1 MMRSLYSAFS
11 GLQNHQTRMDV
22 IGNNISN
29 VNTVGF
35 KASRVKFQDVFSQ
48 TLQGASGAS
57 GTLGGTN
64 PVQIGMGVGV
74 ASIDTIFT
82 DGSLQTTGKQTDLAI
97 SGKGFFVLSDGIDQV
112 YTRAGGFDFD
122 TAGNFIVPGTG
133 YKVQGWSADST
144 GAINTSSTAG
154 DIKIPGGTQMAAKI
168 TTGIDYTNNLS
179 ASDAIGTTIV
189 SSTNVYDSLGNPQ
202 KVNQTFVK
210 ESDNSWLASTAVP
223 GSNVTAGGITKIVFN
238 KDGVLQNV
246 STLTV
251 TPIPTAAIAIPAGT
265 TAEPVSFQLNNTLNS
280 ADKSVYTVFD
290 KDNVPHE
297 VQVTFTNT
305 APNQWS
311 YSVSDLANP
320 NAAELTRG
328 TTTFD
333 SVAGKYTNFPISFAL
348 AGTTNPIT
356 INAPSAASQKDPRG
370 TAGGFLVAGAN
381 GFASLN
387 ALQLNC
393 TNSPTPITATTTT
406 AANLAALSAT
416 ATTKATAASTAA
428 AAALAAINADTAP
441 FSTATTTAI
450 TSATTAATAAATAA
464 DAFDTAATAADA
476 AGLAA
481 TPVDSTFTA
490 VAAAA
495 ALAKTTANTAAA
507 ATITDAATATSF
519 VTLTT
524 DALTKTKAAATAANT
539 AATAAATTTN
549 TVTDSNG
556 ITHDLSMTFTNTGA
570 NKWSYVI
577 HEIIPAGATAPAATT
592 PGADVTGSVTY
603 DPTNGYSP
611 LAEFTGISGGTVAF
625 TINNTA
631 TSTGGVSPDYATS
644 TIATGTSPY
653 TTGTT
658 QIPLRF
664 IPAGGADAVTLKMN
678 MGTLTQYGG
687 TSSVIVE
694 QDGYAAGSLESTSI
708 NTSGMI
714 IGQFSNGQVLS
725 LAQVALANFN
735 NPSGLT
741 KTGDSLYVKSTNSGE
756 PLIGAANT
764 SGLGGFNSRS
774 LEISNVDLAQQFS
787 DMIVTQRGFQANSK
801 IITTTDTML
810 EELINLK
817 R

>member
-48 TLQGASGAS
+48 TLQGASGAT

-74 ASIDTIFT
+74 ASIDTVFT

-97 SGKGFFVLSDGIDQV
+97 SGKGFFVLSDGIEQV

-154 DIKIPGGTQMAAKI
+154 DIKIPGGTQMPAKV
-168 TTGIDYTNNLS
+168 TTGINYTNNLS

-189 SSTNVYDSLGNPQ
+189 SSTNVYDSLGNPH

-210 ESDNSWLASTAVP
+210 ESDNTWLASTGVP
-223 GSNVTAGGITKIVFN
+223 GSDVTAGALSKVSFT
-238 KDGVLQNV
+238 KDGILKDI
-246 STLTV
+246 STITV
-251 TPIPTAAIAIPAGT
+251 TPIPTAAIRIPDGT
-265 TAEPVSFQLNNTLNS
+265 ATNPTLQLNNTLGS
-280 ADKSVYTVFD
+280 ANKSVYTVFD

-297 VQVTFTNT
+297 VQVLFTNT

-311 YSVSDLANP
+311 YSVTDQANP

-328 TTTFD
+328 TTTFN
-333 SVAGKYTNFPISFAL
+333 GTQYTNFPISFTL

-370 TAGGFLVAGAN
+370 TDGGTLVD
-381 GFASLN
+381 GFAKGN
-387 ALQLNC
+387 VTTTGLQLNT
-393 TNSPTPITATTTT
+393 TNPSTSVVSQTVVDGSGASHALDITFTNTNATTWSYVVHDNT
-406 AANLAALSAT
+406 AANAGADVAGTVTYAAGAYSGLPTSYIGAAGAGIGTIDLVFSGSVAPAAGSSAGT
-416 ATTKATAASTAA
+416 
-428 AAALAAINADTAP
+428 P
-441 FSTATTTAI
+441 
-450 TSATTAATAAATAA
+450 AATA
-464 DAFDTAATAADA
+464 
-476 AGLAA
+476 G
-481 TPVDSTFTA
+481 
-490 VAAAA
+490 AAAVTR
-495 ALAKTTANTAAA
+495 LNGLQLDCTNNPIP
-507 ATITDAATATSF
+507 ITQ
-519 VTLTT
+519 
-524 DALTKTKAAATAANT
+524 
-539 AATAAATTTN
+539 
-549 TVTDSNG
+549 TVTDSSG
-556 ITHDLSMTFTNTGA
+556 ITHDLSITFTNTGA
-570 NKWSYVI
+570 NKWGYII
-577 HEIIPAGATAPAATT
+577 HETIATGAVSPAATT
-592 PGADVTGSVTY
+592 AGADVTGSMTY

-625 TINNTA
+625 TVDNTSA
-631 TSTGGVSPDYATS
+631 ATGAKAPDYTTSTVA
-644 TIATGTSPY
+644 AGTSPY
-653 TTGTT
+653 TTGST

-664 IPAGGADAVTLKMN
+664 IPTGGADAVTLDMN

-687 TSSVIVE
+687 SSAVVVE
-694 QDGYAAGSLESTSI
+694 QDGYATGSLESTSI
-708 NTSGMI
+708 NTSGVI
-714 IGQFSNGQVLS
+714 IGQFSNGEILS

-756 PLIGAANT
+756 PLVGAANT
-764 SGLGGFNSRS
+764 SGLGGFNSGS

>member
-48 TLQGASGAS
+48 TLQGASGAT

-74 ASIDTIFT
+74 ASIDTVFT

-154 DIKIPGGTQMAAKI
+154 DIKIPGGTQMPAKV

-210 ESDNSWLASTAVP
+210 ESDNTWLASTAVP
-223 GSNVTAGGITKIVFN
+223 NSTVTAGGLTKITFT
-238 KDGVLQNV
+238 KDGILKDI
-246 STLTV
+246 STITV
-251 TPIPTAAIAIPAGT
+251 TPIPTAAVRIPDGT
-265 TAEPVSFQLNNTLNS
+265 ATNPTLQLNNTLSSTN
-280 ADKSVYTVFD
+280 KSVYTVFD
-290 KDNVPHE
+290 KDNIPHE
-297 VQVTFTNT
+297 VQVLFTNT

-311 YSVSDLANP
+311 YSVTDQANP

-328 TTTFD
+328 TTT
-333 SVAGKYTNFPISFAL
+333 YTGTSPTGSYSNFPISFTL

-356 INAPSAASQKDPRG
+356 INAPSPASQKDPKG
-370 TAGGFLVAGAN
+370 TAGGVLAGVSN
-381 GFASLN
+381 GFAN
-387 ALQLNC
+387 ITALQLNC
-393 TNSPTPITATTTT
+393 TDTPAPI
-406 AANLAALSAT
+406 SA
-416 ATTKATAASTAA
+416 
-428 AAALAAINADTAP
+428 
-441 FSTATTTAI
+441 
-450 TSATTAATAAATAA
+450 
-464 DAFDTAATAADA
+464 
-476 AGLAA
+476 
-481 TPVDSTFTA
+481 V
-490 VAAAA
+490 
-495 ALAKTTANTAAA
+495 
-507 ATITDAATATSF
+507 
-519 VTLTT
+519 
-524 DALTKTKAAATAANT
+524 
-539 AATAAATTTN
+539 
-549 TVTDSNG
+549 VTDSDG
-556 ITHDLSMTFTNTGA
+556 KTHNLAITFTNTGA
-570 NKWSYVI
+570 NKWGYVI
-577 HEIIPAGATAPAATT
+577 KETLITPATASSATT
-592 PGADVTGSVTY
+592 IGADVTGSMTY

-611 LAEFTGISGGTVAF
+611 LSEFTAITGKTVAF
-625 TINNTA
+625 TIVSASAVAPNYT
-631 TSTGGVSPDYATS
+631 TSTVA
-644 TIATGTSPY
+644 AGTSPY
-653 TTGTT
+653 TTGST

-664 IPAGGADAVTLKMN
+664 IPTGGADAVTLDMN

-687 TSSVIVE
+687 SSAVVVE
-694 QDGYAAGSLESTSI
+694 QDGYATGSLESTSI
-708 NTSGMI
+708 NTSGVI
-714 IGQFSNGQVLS
+714 IGQFSNGQILS

-756 PLIGAANT
+756 PLVGAANT
-764 SGLGGFNSRS
+764 SGLGGFNSGS